1 MSKSNQSRCLKY
13 LQIDGRVIPLRVG
26 SRLAFRLLDGCPI
39 YRYGMT
45 TWCLHVVALGKFKS
59 FADWMIDGPG
69 ATTVMIATV
78 TGCIT

>member
-13 LQIDGRVIPLRVG
+13 LQIDGRVPVD
-26 SRLAFRLLDGCPI
+26 LAFRLLDGCPI